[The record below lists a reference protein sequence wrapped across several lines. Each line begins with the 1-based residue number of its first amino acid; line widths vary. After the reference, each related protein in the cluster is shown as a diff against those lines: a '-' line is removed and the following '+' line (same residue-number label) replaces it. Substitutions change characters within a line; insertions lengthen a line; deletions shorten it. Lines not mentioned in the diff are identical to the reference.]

1 MMTSSDECFVG
12 IDVSQARLDVA
23 LMPGDVII
31 VPERFF

>member
-1 MMTSSDECFVG
+1 VFFVDTLRITKEG
-12 IDVSQARLDVA
+12 ELQDDVL